1 MTSGDIVRFAKWED
15 IIDIND
21 WSTTPKSRIGLLI
34 NYDCL
39 NKMAVVLYE
48 NETLN
53 VRGQLVEKAG
63 KKDFEKSIH
72 KFGASSG

>member
-1 MTSGDIVRFAKWED
+1 MKAGDIVRFAKWAD

-21 WSTTPKSRIGLLI
+21 WATTPKSRIGLLI

-48 NETLN
+48 DETLD

-63 KKDFEKSIH
+63 KKDFEKSIQ
-72 KFGASSG
+72 KSGA